1 MFKQSLLSKLRSMPH
16 RIKTKEWNLE
26 IKRYQGKFAEN
37 GIYFDKFKEPC
48 GYLGSGE
55 TVLSVTFVTYEILD
69 PFKTK
74 SEIRF
79 I

>member
-1 MFKQSLLSKLRSMPH
+1 MFKPSLLSKLRSTPR
-16 RIKTKEWNLE
+16 RIKTKEWDLE
-26 IKRYQGKFAEN
+26 IKKCQGKFAEN

-48 GYLGSGE
+48 GYLGSRE
-55 TVLSVTFVTYEILD
+55 TVLSVTFVTYDILD
-69 PFKTK
+69 PFKRK